1 MVFAGLIKKS
11 VFHIGE
17 YSWQDFS
24 LIEKFDE
31 DGGTKMD
38 CFALDMLWHLS
49 GSVIKVRHIGFGTPP
64 VFSR

>member
-1 MVFAGLIKKS
+1 MVFAGSIKKS

-31 DGGTKMD
+31 DGEIQNEL
-38 CFALDMLWHLS
+38 F
-49 GSVIKVRHIGFGTPP
+49 RP
-64 VFSR
+64 